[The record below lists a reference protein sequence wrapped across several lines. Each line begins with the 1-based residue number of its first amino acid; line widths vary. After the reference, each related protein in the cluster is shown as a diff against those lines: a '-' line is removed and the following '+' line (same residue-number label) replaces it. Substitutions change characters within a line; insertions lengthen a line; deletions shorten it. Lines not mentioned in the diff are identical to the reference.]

1 MDLPLSILVAALAVG
16 GSVPLLIYGLTA
28 GNDRRDD
35 SIRRNLA
42 GDRTIVDDRT
52 RVLQKSALER
62 AIRPAIRSLAAR
74 ARRLTPLGWIQG
86 LERRLRLA
94 GSPAAWPIERVLAAK
109 VVCGILGVFG
119 ALYFLS
125 GSISGPS
132 TLIAAAQFAGGYF
145 VPDLILWGR
154 ARERQQEIALL
165 LPDTLDQMT
174 ISVEAGLG
182 FDAALQRVA
191 ANTSGPLAEEIRR
204 TLHEIK
210 LGAGRQQALQHLV
223 ERSDVPE
230 LRHFVYAI
238 RQAEEYG
245 LPVAQVLR
253 TQAGELRIKR
263 RQRAEETALKLPVK
277 ILFPLVVC
285 IFPALFIVLLGPA
298 AIRISD
304 IF

>member
-1 MDLPLSILVAALAVG
+1 MDLPLSILVTALAVG

-62 AIRPAIRSLAAR
+62 AIRPAIRGLAAR
-74 ARRLTPLGWIQG
+74 ARRLTPSGWITG
-86 LERRLRLA
+86 LEKRLRLA
-94 GSPAAWPIERVLAAK
+94 GSPARWPIERVLAVK
-109 VVCGILGVFG
+109 VVCGILGVLG
-119 ALYFLS
+119 ALYFLAE
-125 GSISGPS
+125 SISGLS
-132 TLIAAAQFAGGYF
+132 TMLALSLGVGGYF
-145 VPDLILWGR
+145 IPDLILWGR
-154 ARERQQEIALL
+154 AQERQEEIALL

-210 LGAGRQQALQHLV
+210 LGVGRQQALQHLV

-277 ILFPLVVC
+277 IVFPLVVC
-285 IFPALFIVLLGPA
+285 IFPSLFIVLLGPA
-298 AIRISD
+298 VIKISD